1 MVITVSAGTT
11 TGFGSIAFFTAVF
24 AASAM
29 DGEEELASGPACW
42 SAGFWHP
49 ATSMP
54 TDKADTQI
62 VARRRFIKSS
72 TGWTVFFK
80 HTLIHCEVNLPY
92 HIGQMLECCSR
103 EQDQRYVPDRVQMF
117 RAAEF
122 IVVYGSLNPSSLRFS
137 SPAA

>member
-1 MVITVSAGTT
+1 M
-11 TGFGSIAFFTAVF
+11 AFFTAVF

-29 DGEEELASGPACW
+29 DGEELASGPACW

-54 TDKADTQI
+54 TDKADNQI

-80 HTLIHCEVNLPY
+80 HTLIHCEVNLPWS
-92 HIGQMLECCSR
+92 HWSVVLLPNEPLASKPT
-103 EQDQRYVPDRVQMF
+103 DQCDQ
-117 RAAEF
+117 
-122 IVVYGSLNPSSLRFS
+122 GKLTSQW
-137 SPAA
+137 